1 MCLFTEFSIT
11 DSCRLRGKNMMKTK
25 EQILLEIEALK
36 LSVNQ
41 LQSNTNEILR
51 AEEINNVQYIRF
63 PKEIDFL
70 FMMVHFHKTNYE
82 EYLFLDNYF
91 LACLKKRLN
100 KVLKEIANLEHL
112 KEKTTER
119 LLKFNSAGKQNKNE
133 KLLNI
138 DGLIFDLY
146 FCDRRKKELT
156 PIVEKLEEDIKSHK
170 TYAKEESILSE
181 EDIPKYEAW
190 LRYKV
195 SEIEFNNVLEKQ
207 EIDITNLEN
216 SISKTEIE
224 MQELIDRYN
233 S

>member
-1 MCLFTEFSIT
+1 
-11 DSCRLRGKNMMKTK
+11 MMKTK

-36 LSVNQ
+36 QSVNQ
-41 LQSNTNEILR
+41 LQPNTNEILR
-51 AEEINNVQYIRF
+51 AEENNNVRYIRF
-63 PKEIDFL
+63 PKEIDSL
-70 FMMVHFHKTNYE
+70 FMMIYFHKTDYE
-82 EYLFLDNYF
+82 EYLFLDNYI
-91 LACLKKRLN
+91 LACLKKRLS

-112 KEKTTER
+112 KEKTTEG
-119 LLKFNSAGKQNKNE
+119 LLKFNSTGKQNKNE
-133 KLLNI
+133 KLPNI

-146 FCDRRKKELT
+146 FCDRRIKELT
-156 PIVEKLEEDIKSHK
+156 PIVEKLEKDIKSHK

-190 LRYKV
+190 LRYKN
-195 SEIEFNNVLEKQ
+195 SEIEFNNVLENQ

-224 MQELIDRYN
+224 MQELIDKYN

>member
-1 MCLFTEFSIT
+1 
-11 DSCRLRGKNMMKTK
+11 MKTK

-51 AEEINNVQYIRF
+51 AEENNNVQYIRF

-70 FMMVHFHKTNYE
+70 FEMVHFHKTDYE
-82 EYLFLDNYF
+82 EYLFLDNYI

-100 KVLKEIANLEHL
+100 KVLKEIASLEHL
-112 KEKTTER
+112 KKKTMER
-119 LLKFNSAGKQNKNE
+119 LLEFDSTGKQKKNE
-133 KLLNI
+133 KIPDKN
-138 DGLIFDLY
+138 GLIWELG
-146 FCDRRKKELT
+146 FCDKRIKELT

-190 LRYKV
+190 LRYKN
-195 SEIEFNNVLEKQ
+195 SEIEFNNVLENQ
-207 EIDITNLEN
+207 EIDIRNLEN